1 MVMGEEP
8 LRRIWKV
15 GNKMIRIDS
24 VEWKKIVVD
33 GQEYQQVLIIGD
45 KVLERDSEKL
55 HRLFETT
62 HKMGDWEIETLLSN
76 KPEIIVIGNG
86 FDGILAVSEKFIEQS
101 SKLGIELRILKTPQ
115 AVEEFNQLSEEGKK
129 VNALIHTTC

>member
-1 MVMGEEP
+1 
-8 LRRIWKV
+8 
-15 GNKMIRIDS
+15 MIKIDS

-33 GQEYQQVLIIGD
+33 GEEYQQVLIVGD
-45 KVLERDSEKL
+45 QVLERDSEKL
-55 HRLFETT
+55 HRLFDTT

-86 FDGILAVSEKFIEQS
+86 FDGVLSVNEKFREQS
-101 SKLGIELRILKTPQ
+101 SKLGIELRILKTP
-115 AVEEFNQLSEEGKK
+115 AAAEEFNRLSEAGKK